1 MTSPSTPSSNGYAVN
16 CEIERVGG
24 AVGVLIVGSTHA
36 LGLAAV
42 AYSGVGGAAA
52 VALAI
57 CICGSAAVLMT
68 AELRFESSPTRFGW
82 TPHGAWWIE
91 YRDGHRTTVFLEE
104 HVCFGYDFIALVWR
118 DHIRRRHRM
127 ILTRGA
133 TRASARRGLAARLKW
148 GSISENTDATDKNF
162 PTEAGSMSVASRR
175 TPE

>member
-16 CEIERVGG
+16 CEIERVGD
-24 AVGVLIVGSTHA
+24 AVGVLIVASTHA

-42 AYSGVGGAAA
+42 AYSGLGGAAA

-57 CICGSAAVLMT
+57 CIFGSAALLVT
-68 AELRFESSPTRFGW
+68 SELRFESTPTRLGW
-82 TPHGAWWIE
+82 TPDGAWWIE
-91 YRDGHRTTVFLEE
+91 YPGCHRTTVFLEE

-118 DHIRRRHRM
+118 DHIRRRHRF

-133 TRASARRGLAARLKW
+133 TRDSARRGLAVRLKW
-148 GSISENTDATDKNF
+148 GSISENTDPTGKNF